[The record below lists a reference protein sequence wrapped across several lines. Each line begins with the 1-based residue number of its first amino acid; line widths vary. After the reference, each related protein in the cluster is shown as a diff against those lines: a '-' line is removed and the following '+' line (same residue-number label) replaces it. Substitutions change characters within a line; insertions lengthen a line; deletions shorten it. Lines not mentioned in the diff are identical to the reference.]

1 MRRLVFL
8 TLIAYLLLGAP
19 LQADQVLLKNGDRLT
34 GKIVSLGD
42 GKLVLNT
49 DQVGQITVPTENIAT
64 FQSDAPIAIH
74 LKDGTVLNQPA
85 VAADPGQF
93 AIAQGPALRPQTFAL
108 ADVASINPPPKPE
121 PKWTGS
127 ISGAVTSTH
136 GNTKAEAVS
145 ANVSVTR
152 RSEKD
157 RTTAGVDYGKT
168 KQRDRDTKEDKTTE
182 DWWRARAQ
190 YDYFFTKKFFG
201 FMNGRYE
208 KDAVANLDRRVVVGG
223 GAGYQWIE
231 TDRTAFSTGLG
242 LASLYEKYDLED
254 PLADDS
260 NSQISLQ
267 AGYNFDHR
275 ITDTLRF
282 VHDLTYY
289 PSLEQFSDY
298 YLTTTAELRANLT
311 KTMFANFRV
320 IFNYDE
326 SPAPDQGNTDTK
338 YILGVGMTF

>member
-1 MRRLVFL
+1 MYLRVPF
-8 TLIAYLLLGAP
+8 LLLCLVGTCSA
-19 LQADQVLLKNGDRLT
+19 LYADQVVLKNGDRLT
-34 GKIVSLGD
+34 GKIATLGD

-49 DQVGQITVPTENIAT
+49 DRVGQVTIALADIAT
-64 FQSDAPIAIH
+64 LQSDAPIELH
-74 LKDGTVLNQPA
+74 LKDGTVLNQPV
-85 VAADPGQF
+85 VAADSGRF
-93 AIAQGPALRPQTFAL
+93 AIAQGQALYPQTFPL
-108 ADVASINPPPKPE
+108 ADVTSINPPPKPQ

-127 ISGAVTSTH
+127 LSAAVTSTH
-136 GNTKAEAVS
+136 GNTKAEAVAAS
-145 ANVSVTR
+145 VSVAR

-157 RTTAGVDYGKT
+157 RTTAGADYGKT
-168 KQRDRDTKEDKTTE
+168 KQRDRDTGEDATTE
-182 DWWRARAQ
+182 DWWRAKAQ
-190 YDYFFTKKFFG
+190 YDYFFTKKFFA

-208 KDAVANLDRRVVVGG
+208 KDAVADLDRRVVVGG

-231 TDRTAFSTGLG
+231 TDRTSFSTGLG
-242 LASLYEKYDLED
+242 LASLYEKFDVD
-254 PLADDS
+254 PPADDS

-267 AGYNFDHR
+267 MGYNLDHR

-326 SPAPDQGNTDTK
+326 SPAPGQGSTDLK
-338 YILGVGMTF
+338 YILGLGMTF

>member
-1 MRRLVFL
+1 MCRFVLP
-8 TLIAYLLLGAP
+8 TLAACLLLGVP
-19 LQADQVLLKNGDRLT
+19 LHADQVVLKNGDRLT
-34 GKIVSLGD
+34 GKIVSMGD
-42 GKLVLNT
+42 GKLVVDT
-49 DQVGQITVPTENIAT
+49 EQAGQITVPLENVAT
-64 FQSDAPIAIH
+64 FQSEATLAIH

-85 VAADPGQF
+85 VSAEPGQF
-93 AIAQGPALRPQTFAL
+93 GIAEGTTVRPQTFAL
-108 ADVASINPPPKPE
+108 ADLASINPPPKPE

-127 ISGAVTSTH
+127 ISGAVSSTH
-136 GNTKAEAVS
+136 GNTKAEAVTAS
-145 ANVSVTR
+145 VSVAR

-157 RTTAGVDYGKT
+157 RTTAGADYGKT
-168 KQRDRDTKEDKTTE
+168 KQRDRDTGEDKTTE
-182 DWWRARAQ
+182 DWWRAKAQ

-201 FMNGRYE
+201 FINGRYE
-208 KDAVANLDRRVVVGG
+208 KDAVADLDRRVVVGG

-231 TDRTAFSTGLG
+231 TDRTNFSTNLG
-242 LASLYEKYDLED
+242 LASLYEKYDVD
-254 PLADDS
+254 PPADDS

-267 AGYNFDHR
+267 AGYNFDHK
-275 ITDTLRF
+275 ITNTLRF

-326 SPAPDQGNTDTK
+326 SPAPGQGSTDVK